1 MRQAKGAAAPIRVA
15 DWIADLVSG
24 TATLPDG
31 PHMHR
36 VMEDELAFL
45 RRHYPGSARYAL
57 ELDPTFY
64 RKQLGRERAR
74 VGAAATR

>member
-1 MRQAKGAAAPIRVA
+1 
-15 DWIADLVSG
+15 
-24 TATLPDG
+24 
-31 PHMHR
+31 MHR
-36 VMEDELAFL
+36 VMEDEQAFL